1 MVDFLGKEREIK
13 DRHRLR
19 NVEVR
24 ILEAEYQKDSSW
36 TIKQTRALA
45 KQLNISQTKVYKWG
59 YERKKKKSRDDL
71 SKFSNEISA
80 VN

>member
-1 MVDFLGKEREIK
+1 MVDFRGEERVIK

-24 ILEAEYQKDSSW
+24 ILEAEFQKDPRW
-36 TIKQTRALA
+36 TLKQSKALA
-45 KQLNISQTKVYKWG
+45 QQLNVSQTKVYKWG
-59 YERKKKKSRDDL
+59 YERKKKQSNDSQD
-71 SKFSNEISA
+71 KFVVKLSA